1 MQDSR
6 SLVKRIGEAVQSRT
20 GGNVREL
27 HVDVEADLRRVIIT
41 GRTSTYYSK
50 QLATHAVYDVMD
62 GAELTNDIEVLP
74 V

>member
-6 SLVKRIGEAVQSRT
+6 SLAQRIGEAVQSRT

-27 HVDVEADLRRVIIT
+27 HVEMDDRRVVLT

-50 QLATHAVYDVMD
+50 QLATHAVYDVLT

>member
-6 SLVKRIGEAVQSRT
+6 ALTQQIGEAVRSRT

-27 HVDVEADLRRVIIT
+27 HVDVEPEQRRVVLT

-50 QLATHAVYDVMD
+50 QLATHAVYDVMN